1 MQKEL
6 KELVIKL
13 LLETAE
19 KIKDGRCALTNEQAG
34 AIVSVFSHNI
44 LSKAQACEY
53 LNLSRSRFDDY
64 VRLGTIPKSKP
75 CKGFKELIWYEDEL
89 NDAILKL
96 NR

>member
-6 KELVIKL
+6 KNLIVKL
-13 LLETAE
+13 LIDTAN
-19 KIKDGRCALTNEQAG
+19 KIKDDRCALTNEQAV
-34 AIVSVFSHNI
+34 AIVSTFSHNI

-64 VRLGTIPKSKP
+64 VRLGVIPKGKP

>member
-6 KELVIKL
+6 KELVVKL

-34 AIVSVFSHNI
+34 AIVSVFSH
-44 LSKAQACEY
+44 
-53 LNLSRSRFDDY
+53 SRSRFDDY
-64 VRLGTIPKSKP
+64 VRLGTIPKGKP

-89 NDAILKL
+89 NDVILKL